1 MSRFD
6 GHNGGHS
13 NRSIPAARLVRRVA
27 QTPEEDI
34 VANGLTPKDEKL
46 LKDRLRQLEAI
57 AQKAFLL
64 GGEEQRQLALLTTK
78 IKTRL
83 EPPSP
88 AEIDAEVAS
97 LLARGDSFDWFQAAL
112 RTA

>member
-1 MSRFD
+1 MTAMTDAVIATPTPRGLF
-6 GHNGGHS
+6 G
-13 NRSIPAARLVRRVA
+13 RVA
-27 QTPEEDI
+27 RAPEENT

-57 AQKAFLL
+57 APKAFLL
-64 GGEEQRQLALLTTK
+64 GGEEQRQLASLTAK

-83 EPPSP
+83 EPPLP

>member
-1 MSRFD
+1 M
-6 GHNGGHS
+6 
-13 NRSIPAARLVRRVA
+13 AAMVDAVIATPTPRGLFSRVA
-27 QTPEEDI
+27 RTPEENI
-34 VANGLTPKDEKL
+34 VANGLISKDEKL

-57 AQKAFLL
+57 APKAVLL
-64 GGEEQRQLALLTTK
+64 GGEEQRQLALLTAK
-78 IKTRL
+78 IKTRF

-97 LLARGDSFDWFQAAL
+97 LLTRGDSFDWFQEAL

>member
-1 MSRFD
+1 
-6 GHNGGHS
+6 
-13 NRSIPAARLVRRVA
+13 VA
-27 QTPEEDI
+27 H
-34 VANGLTPKDEKL
+34 GLTPKDEKL
-46 LKDRLRQLEAI
+46 LRDGLRQLEAI
-57 AQKAFLL
+57 APKAFLL
-64 GGEEQRQLALLTTK
+64 GGAEQQKLASLTAK

-97 LLARGDSFDWFQAAL
+97 LLAGGESFDWFQAAL

>member
-1 MSRFD
+1 MALAPTTLTPRGLF
-6 GHNGGHS
+6 G
-13 NRSIPAARLVRRVA
+13 RAV
-27 QTPEEDI
+27 QTPKESI

-46 LKDRLRQLEAI
+46 LRDRLRQLEAI
-57 AQKAFLL
+57 APKAFLL
-64 GGEEQRQLALLTTK
+64 GGKEQRELASLTAK

-88 AEIDAEVAS
+88 AEIDREVAS
-97 LLARGDSFDWFQAAL
+97 LLECGKSFDWFQAAL

>member
-1 MSRFD
+1 MTAMADAVIATPMPRGLFSRL
-6 GHNGGHS
+6 
-13 NRSIPAARLVRRVA
+13 AR
-27 QTPEEDI
+27 TPEENA

-57 AQKAFLL
+57 APKAFLL
-64 GGEEQRQLALLTTK
+64 GGEEQRQLASLTAK

-83 EPPSP
+83 EPPLP

-97 LLARGDSFDWFQAAL
+97 LLARGDSFDWFQTAL

>member
-1 MSRFD
+1 MQKGKETAMS
-6 GHNGGHS
+6 
-13 NRSIPAARLVRRVA
+13 
-27 QTPEEDI
+27 
-34 VANGLTPKDEKL
+34 NGLNPKDEKL

-57 AQKAFLL
+57 APKAFLL
-64 GGEEQRQLALLTTK
+64 GGEEQRQLALLTAK

-112 RTA
+112 RSA

>member
-1 MSRFD
+1 MDTTNVTTTPRGLFS
-6 GHNGGHS
+6 
-13 NRSIPAARLVRRVA
+13 RVA
-27 QTPEEDI
+27 RTPEENTM
-34 VANGLTPKDEKL
+34 ANGLTPKDEKL

-57 AQKAFLL
+57 APKAFLL
-64 GGEEQRQLALLTTK
+64 GGEEQRQLALLTGK

-88 AEIDAEVAS
+88 AEIDTEVAS